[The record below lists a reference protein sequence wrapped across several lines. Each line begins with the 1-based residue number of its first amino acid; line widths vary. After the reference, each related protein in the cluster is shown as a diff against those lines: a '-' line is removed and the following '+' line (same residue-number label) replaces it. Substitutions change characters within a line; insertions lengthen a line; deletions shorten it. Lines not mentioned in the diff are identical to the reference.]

1 MTENIKEVTA
11 RLDSDLGV
19 KYSFDLINRKL
30 TIGGREAVLYFI
42 DGFIKDEV
50 FEKIIEFFFKITPD
64 ELLDFPDMTA
74 FAKIKMPYVEVD
86 TAYDY
91 ETIET
96 AILSGPAVLVIDGVK
111 GALIIDTRTYPSRS
125 IEEPQKDRSLRGS
138 RDGFVETLIFNTSMI
153 RRRIR
158 DKRLRMEYM
167 SVGTSTK
174 LDIAICYMDTI
185 ADKSIIEKV
194 KKRLKN
200 LKIKGI
206 SMTAQA
212 LSEAMIPGSSL
223 NPYPRIKVTERP
235 DYASACILEGKIGVV
250 MDNSPGVM
258 LLPVS
263 FSDFTKEVDDYYFPP
278 VTGTYVRIV
287 RLIISF
293 LTIYLTPVFLWLSN
307 NPYLVPE
314 NMTFVL
320 IQNPVQ
326 MPVLLQLLILEVVVD
341 GLRIAS
347 LNTPDSL
354 SNAIGILGAL
364 LLSEFAI
371 NSGWF
376 ATEVILYMAFVTIS
390 SFTQASFEMGYAQ
403 KFQRVL
409 LLILTQ
415 FFGIWGILAGTVI
428 GLLVMGFTKTMSG
441 RKYLYPVIPFDKEDF
456 LKLFVRTRITDKDH

>member
-1 MTENIKEVTA
+1 MTKNIKEVTA

-19 KYSFDLINRKL
+19 KYSFDLIHRKL
-30 TIGGREAVLYFI
+30 IIGGREAALYFI

-74 FAKIKMPYVEVD
+74 FSKIKMPYVEVD

-91 ETIET
+91 DTIET

-111 GALIIDTRTYPSRS
+111 GGLIIDTRTYPSRS

-185 ADKSIIEKV
+185 ADKSIVEKV

-212 LSEAMIPGSSL
+212 LSEAMIPGSSF

-235 DYASACILEGKIGVV
+235 DYASACILEGKIGIV

-278 VTGTYVRIV
+278 VTGSYVRIV

-415 FFGIWGILAGTVI
+415 FFGIWGIILGTVI

-456 LKLFVRTRITDKDH
+456 LKLFVRTRITDKEH